1 MKSTCPFYIGKF
13 EDIILFIKICKIQLP
28 DLLCLVVF
36 ISFYISQY
44 HFSQIFRS
52 AFNIMSKKNFC
63 CKFSFFNRFTQT
75 PLPPQQP
82 KFAKCGKSFFWML
95 PNHVRISV

>member
-28 DLLCLVVF
+28 DPLFLVVF

-52 AFNIMSKKNFC
+52 AFNIISKKNFVAN
-63 CKFSFFNRFTQT
+63 FPFF
-75 PLPPQQP
+75 PLKPPYPLNSQNLLSV
-82 KFAKCGKSFFWML
+82 AKVFFQDA
-95 PNHVRISV
+95 P